1 MEDRLDKLPV
11 LLELGLCIIKNHTIE
26 GLQRT
31 KKGNLGP
38 SQDSF
43 NIVNKKQSSGNKT
56 YFTALSWE
64 SKEEKE
70 ESIMEIKGLVLE
82 KHRYAC

>member
-11 LLELGLCIIKNHTIE
+11 LLELGLCIIKNPTIE
-26 GLQRT
+26 RLQRT

-43 NIVNKKQSSGNKT
+43 NMVDKKKSTGSKT
-56 YFTALSWE
+56 YFTALSWK
-64 SKEEKE
+64 SKEEKK

-82 KHRYAC
+82 KHRDAC